1 MSFMTELRR
10 LTRLVLVWYVLFVGV
25 SVLAATLQPKTM
37 EVVCSSMGLMK
48 VVVQGEGGD
57 SPGAQQHGLPAV
69 RPRHARPAAAHGGR
83 SGPCARCPRAH
94 RAAFA
99 RGRADRTHGPAF
111 ALSRAARFELIL
123 VEPG

>member
-1 MSFMTELRR
+1 MTWISAPLRR

-57 SPGAQQHGLPAV
+57 AQ
-69 RPRHARPAAAHGGR
+69 GGR
-83 SGPCARCPRAH
+83 SGPCARCPFAH
-94 RAAFA
+94 CAAFA
-99 RGRADRTHGPAF
+99 RGRADRTHGTAF
-111 ALSRAARFELIL
+111 ALARAACFELIL
-123 VEPG
+123 VEPD